1 MAAHK
6 VTVYV
11 VDINGVPTL
20 QKIWNG
26 KPGVHVTVKPGDG
39 VRWANDGGNTG
50 NLTVTFPPGQW
61 PFAQPQK
68 PLTAAPGHQT
78 DANLKVKKPWKDP
91 KLRFEYTIDVG
102 GVTND
107 PDIIIDLNPIII
119 KKKKAAATKKKAA
132 PPKKKK

>member
-50 NLTVTFPPGQW
+50 NLTVTFPPGAW
-61 PFAQPQK
+61 PFAQVQGD
-68 PLTAAPGHQT
+68 LTATPGHQT
-78 DANLKVKKPWKDP
+78 DAYLKVKKPWTDAQTVF
-91 KLRFEYTIDVG
+91 RYTI
-102 GVTND
+102 
-107 PDIIIDLNPIII
+107 
-119 KKKKAAATKKKAA
+119 
-132 PPKKKK
+132 